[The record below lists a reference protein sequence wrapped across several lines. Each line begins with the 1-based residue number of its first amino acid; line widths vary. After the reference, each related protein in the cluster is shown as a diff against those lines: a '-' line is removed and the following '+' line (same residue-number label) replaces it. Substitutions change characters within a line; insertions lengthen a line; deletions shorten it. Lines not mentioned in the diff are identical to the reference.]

1 MNIYPVTVLKVLD
14 SFKKLPGI
22 GLKSAERLT
31 FSLLR
36 RNRNEGRTLA
46 SSIVD
51 MLDDISWC
59 KVCRNYSDSEICPVC
74 ASESRNKEVIC
85 VVEQPEDVY
94 SIEKIG
100 EYKGIYYVLHG
111 SISPLDGVGPEELG
125 LEQLVRRC
133 KEENTKEIIIATNP
147 NVAGEATGLYIARLL
162 QKVNTAVSRIALGI
176 PAGGNIGYAD
186 EITMWRA
193 LEGRTR
199 IILD

>member
-1 MNIYPVTVLKVLD
+1 VDIYPVAVSRVLN
-14 SFKKLPGI
+14 SFKRLPGI

-31 FSLLR
+31 FALLR
-36 RNRNEGRTLA
+36 RNREEGRQLA
-46 SSIVD
+46 SAIVE
-51 MLDDISWC
+51 MLETVAWC
-59 KVCRNYSDSEICPVC
+59 KVCRNYSDSEICSVC
-74 ASESRNKEVIC
+74 SSNVRDKQVVC

-100 EYKGIYYVLHG
+100 EFKGLYYVLHG
-111 SISPLDGVGPEELG
+111 SISPLDGIGPEELG
-125 LEQLVRRC
+125 LEQLVKQVKDNGV
-133 KEENTKEIIIATNP
+133 KEVIIATNP

-162 QKVNTAVSRIALGI
+162 EETNTSVSRIALGI

-186 EITMWRA
+186 EITMLKA

>member
-1 MNIYPVTVLKVLD
+1 MDIYPVAVTKVLN
-14 SFKKLPGI
+14 SFKRLPGI

-31 FSLLR
+31 FSLLK
-36 RNRNEGRTLA
+36 RNRAEGRQLA
-46 SSIVD
+46 SAIVE
-51 MLDDISWC
+51 MLETVTWC
-59 KVCRNYSDSEICPVC
+59 KVCRNYSDSDVCPVC
-74 ASESRNKEVIC
+74 SSSNRDKQVVC

-100 EYKGIYYVLHG
+100 EFKGIYYVLHG
-111 SISPLDGVGPEELG
+111 SISPLDGIGPEELG
-125 LEQLVRRC
+125 LERLVRQV
-133 KEENTKEIIIATNP
+133 KENSVKEVIIATNP

-162 QKVNTAVSRIALGI
+162 EETDSSVSRIALGI

-186 EITMWRA
+186 EITMLKA

>member
-1 MNIYPVTVLKVLD
+1 VDIYPAAVTKVLN
-14 SFKKLPGI
+14 SFKRLPGI

-31 FSLLR
+31 FSLLK
-36 RNRNEGRTLA
+36 RNRAEGRQLA
-46 SSIVD
+46 SAIVE
-51 MLDDISWC
+51 MLETVTWC
-59 KVCRNYSDSEICPVC
+59 KVCRNYSDSNVCPVC
-74 ASESRNKEVIC
+74 SSSNRDKQVVC

-100 EYKGIYYVLHG
+100 EFKGIYYVLHG
-111 SISPLDGVGPEELG
+111 SISPLDGIGPEELG
-125 LEQLVRRC
+125 LERLVRQV
-133 KEENTKEIIIATNP
+133 KENSVKEVIIATNP

-162 QKVNTAVSRIALGI
+162 EETDTSVSRIALGI

-186 EITMWRA
+186 EITMLKA